1 MKKGYL
7 QVYTGDGKGKTT
19 AAIGLAVR
27 AMGAGMKVL
36 FAQFLKKG
44 DFSEINALRR
54 FGDQIKIFQFGS
66 GKFVRGRPKSAD
78 FQRARQGL
86 KDIEKYMSSGRYD
99 LVVLDE
105 ANVALHLGLLSL
117 EDMLCFITKRP
128 PGVELVLT
136 GRNAPEEI
144 KNAADLV
151 SECRLVKHYFSQGIK
166 ARIGI
171 EK

>member
-27 AMGAGMKVL
+27 AIGAGMKVL

-44 DFSEINALRR
+44 DFSEIKALKC
-54 FGDQIKIFQFGS
+54 FGDQIRIVQFGS
-66 GKFVRGRPKSAD
+66 GKFVRGRPGSDD

-86 KDIEKYMSSGRYD
+86 LDMEQQMLSGKYD
-99 LVVLDE
+99 LVILDE
-105 ANVALHLGLLSL
+105 ANVALHIGLISL
-117 EDMLCFITKRP
+117 EDMLRFIEKRP

-136 GRNAPEEI
+136 GRNAPEGI
-144 KNAADLV
+144 RDAADLV
-151 SECRLVKHYFSQGIK
+151 SECKMVKHYFSAGVK
-166 ARIGI
+166 AREGI

>member
-54 FGDQIKIFQFGS
+54 FGDQIKIIQFGS
-66 GKFVRGRPKSAD
+66 GKFVRGRPKNAD
-78 FQRARQGL
+78 FQRAQQGL

-105 ANVALHLGLLSL
+105 ANVALHLGLLPL
-117 EDMLCFITKRP
+117 EDMLCFISRRP
-128 PGVELVLT
+128 PWVELVLT

-151 SECRLVKHYFSQGIK
+151 SECRLVKHYFSRGIK